1 MTGNWFKPYPS
12 LFGVRPH
19 ALAGFL
25 LLAFALTASAADPQR
40 PHPLKS
46 GIEFVSADI
55 RALQADDFANPGMLW
70 AERGAKLWREPAG
83 KDGKSCAS
91 CHSDAKASMRGA
103 ATRYPQLDPGAA
115 RLINLEGR
123 IMQCREHRQ
132 RAEPLRHESEELLAL
147 TAYVA
152 MQSRG
157 MPVAVKIDWQN
168 RSHFEAGRAMFYRRL
183 GQLNL
188 ACAQCH
194 QDNWGKKLGPETI
207 SQGHGNPYP
216 VYRLEWQA
224 VGSLHRKFR
233 SCFGAVRAEIPPYGA
248 SEYLEL
254 ELFLAWRAGN
264 LPIETPGV
272 RR

>member
-1 MTGNWFKPYPS
+1 M
-12 LFGVRPH
+12 
-19 ALAGFL
+19 L
-25 LLAFALTASAADPQR
+25 LVFVLTASAAEPQR
-40 PHPLKS
+40 PTPLKS

-83 KDGKSCAS
+83 KDGKSCES
-91 CHSDAKASMRGA
+91 CHGDAKASMRGA
-103 ATRYPQLDPGAA
+103 APRYPQLDPGTA
-115 RLINLEGR
+115 RLVNLEGR
-123 IMQCREHRQ
+123 IMQCRERRQ
-132 RAEPLRHESEELLAL
+132 QAQPWRYESEEVLAL

-152 MQSRG
+152 LQSRG
-157 MPVAVKIDWQN
+157 MPVGVSIDWQT

-188 ACAQCH
+188 SCAHCH
-194 QDNWGKKLGPETI
+194 QDNWGRKLGPETI

-224 VGSLHRKFR
+224 LGSLHRKFR
-233 SCFGAVRAEIPPYGA
+233 SCLSAVRAEMLPLGA
-248 SEYLEL
+248 PELLEL
-254 ELFLAWRAGN
+254 ELFLAWRAGG
-264 LPIETPGV
+264 LPVETPGV